1 MLFVLTN
8 GFWKVLRYLSCFSYR
23 YCSSF
28 LPSIT
33 DEVTINSIRFF
44 VLELMELLFGEPIS
58 FLCSY
63 FQYYIHKLMSQGLL
77 NKLMS
82 QGLLST
88 TYLVEIYFH
97 TTSGGGEG
105 VLEEEERKS
114 GGGENVLEEEEKKS
128 VFVKIPLT
136 GDAGKNFKQVI
147 SQR

>member
-1 MLFVLTN
+1 
-8 GFWKVLRYLSCFSYR
+8 
-23 YCSSF
+23 
-28 LPSIT
+28 
-33 DEVTINSIRFF
+33 
-44 VLELMELLFGEPIS
+44 MELLFGEPIS

-63 FQYYIHKLMSQGLL
+63 FQYYIH
-77 NKLMS
+77 KLMS

-105 VLEEEERKS
+105 VLEEEE
-114 GGGENVLEEEEKKS
+114 KKS

-147 SQR
+147 SGR

>member
-1 MLFVLTN
+1 
-8 GFWKVLRYLSCFSYR
+8 
-23 YCSSF
+23 
-28 LPSIT
+28 
-33 DEVTINSIRFF
+33 
-44 VLELMELLFGEPIS
+44 
-58 FLCSY
+58 
-63 FQYYIHKLMSQGLL
+63 MSQGLL

-97 TTSGGGEG
+97 TTSGGREDVLGEEEKKGGGEG

-114 GGGENVLEEEEKKS
+114 GGGENALEEEERKS

>member
-1 MLFVLTN
+1 
-8 GFWKVLRYLSCFSYR
+8 
-23 YCSSF
+23 
-28 LPSIT
+28 
-33 DEVTINSIRFF
+33 
-44 VLELMELLFGEPIS
+44 
-58 FLCSY
+58 
-63 FQYYIHKLMSQGLL
+63 MSQGLL

-105 VLEEEERKS
+105 VLEEEE
-114 GGGENVLEEEEKKS
+114 KKS

-147 SQR
+147 SGR

>member
-1 MLFVLTN
+1 
-8 GFWKVLRYLSCFSYR
+8 
-23 YCSSF
+23 
-28 LPSIT
+28 
-33 DEVTINSIRFF
+33 
-44 VLELMELLFGEPIS
+44 MELLFGEPIS

-97 TTSGGGEG
+97 TTSVGGEG
-105 VLEEEERKS
+105 VS
-114 GGGENVLEEEEKKS
+114 EEEEKKS

-147 SQR
+147 SRR

>member
-1 MLFVLTN
+1 
-8 GFWKVLRYLSCFSYR
+8 
-23 YCSSF
+23 
-28 LPSIT
+28 
-33 DEVTINSIRFF
+33 
-44 VLELMELLFGEPIS
+44 MELLFGEPIS

-97 TTSGGGEG
+97 TTSGGREDVLGEEEKKGGGEG
-105 VLEEEERKS
+105 VLEEEER
-114 GGGENVLEEEEKKS
+114 KS

-147 SQR
+147 SGR

>member
-1 MLFVLTN
+1 
-8 GFWKVLRYLSCFSYR
+8 
-23 YCSSF
+23 
-28 LPSIT
+28 
-33 DEVTINSIRFF
+33 
-44 VLELMELLFGEPIS
+44 MELLFGEPIS

-63 FQYYIHKLMSQGLL
+63 FQYYIH
-77 NKLMS
+77 KLMS

-105 VLEEEERKS
+105 VLEEEEKTS
-114 GGGENVLEEEEKKS
+114 AGTDILEEEEKKS

>member
-1 MLFVLTN
+1 M
-8 GFWKVLRYLSCFSYR
+8 S
-23 YCSSF
+23 
-28 LPSIT
+28 
-33 DEVTINSIRFF
+33 
-44 VLELMELLFGEPIS
+44 
-58 FLCSY
+58 
-63 FQYYIHKLMSQGLL
+63 KLIP
-77 NKLMS
+77 

-105 VLEEEERKS
+105 VLEEEERKSGGEDVLVEEERKS

-147 SQR
+147 SQK

>member
-1 MLFVLTN
+1 
-8 GFWKVLRYLSCFSYR
+8 
-23 YCSSF
+23 
-28 LPSIT
+28 
-33 DEVTINSIRFF
+33 
-44 VLELMELLFGEPIS
+44 MELLFGEPIS

-77 NKLMS
+77 SKLMSQQGLLKLNKLMS

-97 TTSGGGEG
+97 TTSGGGED
-105 VLEEEERKS
+105 
-114 GGGENVLEEEEKKS
+114 VLEEEEKKS

>member
-1 MLFVLTN
+1 
-8 GFWKVLRYLSCFSYR
+8 
-23 YCSSF
+23 
-28 LPSIT
+28 
-33 DEVTINSIRFF
+33 
-44 VLELMELLFGEPIS
+44 MELLFGEPIS

-77 NKLMS
+77 NKLMP

-88 TYLVEIYFH
+88 TYLVEIHFH

-105 VLEEEERKS
+105 VLEEEEKTS
-114 GGGENVLEEEEKKS
+114 AGTDILEEERKS